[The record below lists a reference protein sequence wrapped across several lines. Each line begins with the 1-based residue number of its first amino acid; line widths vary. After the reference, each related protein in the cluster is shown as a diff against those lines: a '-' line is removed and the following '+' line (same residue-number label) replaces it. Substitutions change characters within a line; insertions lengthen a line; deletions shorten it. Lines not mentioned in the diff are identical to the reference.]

1 MWNFISLVFLT
12 VIIIYVI
19 NRISDTY
26 NLLSGVSD
34 DIYDIKKKLGLETEP
49 RTKHQEEEWARRR
62 IKDAIY
68 DGKDLEEL
76 KKTFG
81 ASEFLKYKKWID
93 FYLQE
98 YSKMK
103 ICPKCDVVYSGLPAL
118 KECKDCKIQLVS
130 TREHKPSQSTIF
142 DRELSRVEEELGEDK

>member
-1 MWNFISLVFLT
+1 MWNFIWLVFFT
-12 VIIIYVI
+12 VIIVYAI
-19 NRISDTY
+19 NRIFETY

-34 DIYDIKKKLGLETEP
+34 DIYDIKKKSGLETEL
-49 RTKHQEEEWARRR
+49 RTKRQEEDMARRR

-68 DGKDLEEL
+68 DGKDSEEL

-81 ASEFLKYKKWID
+81 ASEFRKYKQWID
-93 FYLQE
+93 FHLQE

-103 ICPKCDVVYSGLPAL
+103 ICPKCDILYALPAW
-118 KECKDCKIQLVS
+118 KECKVCKIQLVS

-142 DRELSRVEEELGEDK
+142 DRELSRVEEELEEGK